1 MVDVKEIGTS
11 IQRGLINKYTVGAS
25 LLVVGA
31 STLVGLPMSET
42 LNRVW
47 ASPMGFDIT
56 ILRFM
61 GVLTFA
67 LGVAVLTGEDPI
79 GVKKEV

>member
-1 MVDVKEIGTS
+1 MKMLNEIQGF
-11 IQRGLINKYTVGAS
+11 LVNKYTLGGS
-25 LLVVGA
+25 LLVVGV
-31 STLVGLPMSET
+31 STLITPPMSDV

-67 LGVAVLTGEDPI
+67 LGVAVLTGEDPLS
-79 GVKKEV
+79 VKKEV

>member
-1 MVDVKEIGTS
+1 MSDV
-11 IQRGLINKYTVGAS
+11 
-25 LLVVGA
+25 
-31 STLVGLPMSET
+31 

-67 LGVAVLTGEDPI
+67 LGVAVLTGEDPLS
-79 GVKKEV
+79 VKKEV

>member
-1 MVDVKEIGTS
+1 MLKEIQGF
-11 IQRGLINKYTVGAS
+11 LVNKYTLGGS
-25 LLVVGA
+25 LLVVGV
-31 STLVGLPMSET
+31 STLIPPPMSDV

-67 LGVAVLTGEDPI
+67 LGVAVLTGEDPLS
-79 GVKKEV
+79 VKKEV

>member
-1 MVDVKEIGTS
+1 MKMLND
-11 IQRGLINKYTVGAS
+11 IQGFLVNKYTLGGS
-25 LLVVGA
+25 LLVVGV
-31 STLVGLPMSET
+31 STLITPPMSDV

-67 LGVAVLTGEDPI
+67 LGVAVLTGEDPLS
-79 GVKKEV
+79 VKKEV

>member
-1 MVDVKEIGTS
+1 MLSEIQGF
-11 IQRGLINKYTVGAS
+11 LVNKYTLGGS
-25 LLVVGA
+25 LLVVGV
-31 STLVGLPMSET
+31 STLVTPPMSDV

-67 LGVAVLTGEDPI
+67 LGVAVLTGEDPLS
-79 GVKKEV
+79 VKKEV

>member
-1 MVDVKEIGTS
+1 MKMLND
-11 IQRGLINKYTVGAS
+11 IQGFLVNKYTLGGS
-25 LLVVGA
+25 LLVVGV
-31 STLVGLPMSET
+31 STLITPPMSDM

-67 LGVAVLTGEDPI
+67 LGVAVLTGEDPLS
-79 GVKKEV
+79 VKKEV

>member
-1 MVDVKEIGTS
+1 MKMLDEIQGF
-11 IQRGLINKYTVGAS
+11 LVNKYTLGGS
-25 LLVVGA
+25 LLVVGV
-31 STLVGLPMSET
+31 STLVTPPMSDV

-67 LGVAVLTGEDPI
+67 LGVAVLTGEDPLS
-79 GVKKEV
+79 VKKEV

>member
-1 MVDVKEIGTS
+1 MV
-11 IQRGLINKYTVGAS
+11 NKYTLGGS
-25 LLVVGA
+25 LLVVGV
-31 STLVGLPMSET
+31 STLITPPMSDV

-67 LGVAVLTGEDPI
+67 LGVAVLTGEDPLS
-79 GVKKEV
+79 VKKEV

>member
-1 MVDVKEIGTS
+1 MV
-11 IQRGLINKYTVGAS
+11 NKYTLGGS
-25 LLVVGA
+25 LLVVGV
-31 STLVGLPMSET
+31 STLITPPMSDV

-67 LGVAVLTGEDPI
+67 LGIAVLTGEDPI